1 MKNDF
6 LLCKKIFAAISY
18 AKYYLAPD
26 SALHSALIQRHIR
39 KYKKLVY

>member
-6 LLCKKIFAAISY
+6 LLCKKNFAAISY
-18 AKYYLAPD
+18 SKYYLAPD
-26 SALHSALIQRHIR
+26 SALHSALIQHHIR